1 MFPRYLAVSVG
12 ALAIDYLVYL
22 GLVRLAAGVT
32 LPLAAAIG
40 YLVGAVFHYWASRRF
55 VFARGWL
62 HDRRAVEFAL
72 FLTTGLGGAAITSA
86 VVWAISRLFDAGV
99 HLPKICAV
107 IVSFLF
113 VYFARKLIVF
123 RSQP

>member
-1 MFPRYLAVSVG
+1 MFLRYLTVSVG

-22 GLVRLAAGVT
+22 GLVKLQAGVT

-40 YLVGAVFHYWASRRF
+40 YLLGAVFHYWASRRF

-62 HDRRAVEFAL
+62 HERRTAEFGL
-72 FLTTGLGGAAITSA
+72 FFVTGLGGAAVTSA
-86 VVWAISRLFDAGV
+86 VVWAISQLFDAGV

-107 IVSFLF
+107 VVSFLL
-113 VYFARKLIVF
+113 VYAARKLLVF
-123 RSQP
+123 RT